1 MDRVASA
8 NVTND
13 PGGYATMKN
22 LLFLALAAALSTPA
36 GGVVAQ
42 TAPVAKPSI
51 PKAAGQPATR
61 AVAISDA
68 LLPDA
73 TETQSDAG
81 AAPAAGLAGAYLAAR
96 QGALDNNFAEAAIW
110 YGKALQLDPS
120 DPVLQDST
128 LVALVSS
135 GQLDAA
141 VALVRDPKGP
151 EMKTEL
157 AGLLRRAAMAHD
169 GQWTDLL
176 AEGTPDA
183 SASPDQGGA
192 LLDRMVHAWALMGAG
207 RATDSITAFE
217 ALSDIKGAEGIAQ
230 YHLALAKAFVGDFEG
245 AEALMARQ
253 QGAANLLGVQ
263 AHAQVLSQLER
274 NADAADMIA
283 GLGGAENEP
292 ALVDLE
298 RRLNAGERLPFS
310 AITSPAD
317 GIAQVFLTFASAL
330 SAGEGADP
338 LALIHA
344 RLAVWLAPDMGE
356 ARLMTAQLLQEA
368 GQFDLAE
375 QQFEALQQ
383 MGDMRPAAELAR
395 VDALVRAERMA
406 DAEKAA
412 RGLTEARPDLAPGW
426 VALGDLLR
434 QQDKWADAI
443 TAYDRALDILRKDG
457 ADDQAIWFPLYARG
471 IALERS
477 GQFERADADM
487 EAALK
492 IQPQQAPILNY
503 LGYSWVDRNVNLDR
517 GLKLIEQAVKLR
529 PDDGYIL
536 DSLAWAYYR
545 MGRYQDAVAPMEK
558 AIATMSNDS
567 LVNDHMGDIY
577 WMAGRKREAEIQWRR
592 ALSLW
597 TETDTDTDRDRI
609 RAKLEVGLDKVLA
622 AEAANGGK
630 LPQGFGLPPEP
641 VEAAGD
647 PSDTTVTPQP

>member
-1 MDRVASA
+1 
-8 NVTND
+8 
-13 PGGYATMKN
+13 MKN
-22 LLFLALAAALSTPA
+22 LLFLALAAALTIPA
-36 GGVVAQ
+36 GGVAAQ
-42 TAPVAKPSI
+42 TAPLVKPPI
-51 PKAAGQPATR
+51 PKSAAGQPAAR
-61 AVAISDA
+61 AVAASDV
-68 LLPDA
+68 LPPD
-73 TETQSDAG
+73 TTTTQTAAG
-81 AAPAAGLAGAYLAAR
+81 AAPVSGLAGAYLAAR

-110 YGKALQLDPS
+110 YGKALRLDPS

-141 VALVRDPKGP
+141 VALVRDGQGAP
-151 EMKTEL
+151 MTTEL
-157 AGLLRRAAMAHD
+157 AGLLRRAAMVHD
-169 GQWTDLL
+169 GEWTELL
-176 AEGTPDA
+176 DAGPADA
-183 SASPDQGGA
+183 SAPAAHGGA
-192 LLDRMVHAWALMGAG
+192 LLDRMVQAWALMGAG
-207 RATDSITAFE
+207 RATDSIAAFK

-253 QGAANLLGVQ
+253 QGAANLLGVE
-263 AHAQVLSQLER
+263 ARAQVLSQLER
-274 NADAADMIA
+274 NADAVGMID

-292 ALVDLE
+292 ALVELQ
-298 RRLNAGERLPFS
+298 RRLNAGERLPFT
-310 AITSPAD
+310 AIKTPAD

-330 SAGEGADP
+330 SSGEGADP

-344 RLAVWLAPDMGE
+344 RLAAWLAPDMGE

-375 QQFEALQQ
+375 QQFDVLQQ

-395 VDALVRAERMA
+395 VDALVRADRVA

-412 RGLTEARPDLAPGW
+412 RNLTDVRPDLAPAW

-443 TAYDRALDILRKDG
+443 TAYDRALDILRKEG

-477 GQFERADADM
+477 GQFDRADADM

-558 AIATMSNDS
+558 AVSAMSDDS

-577 WMAGRKREAEIQWRR
+577 WMVGRKREAEIQWRR

-597 TETDTDTDRDRI
+597 KDSDADTDRDRI

-641 VEAAGD
+641 VKAAGD
-647 PSDTTVTPQP
+647 APDATVTPQP